1 MNEITIQD
9 IAKFLI
15 NPLLPLVLLLCI
27 LALRRKPRRALT
39 VAAFIFLYLASTSFI
54 PNLFFSLWKIPDTV
68 DFSKT
73 YDVVIPMT
81 GIAEYKWYAEDRYAF
96 PSFTCYYRFGSHSER
111 VLRAAELL
119 RQGHASRLLFGE
131 MIRKSFNEGLLIK
144 EFLIQQGF
152 PADRVMLYGE
162 VKNTLDEA
170 VKIREYTRAHG
181 WERIILVTSAS
192 HMRRAAAMFRKQG
205 MDPALL
211 SVEQGRYTPSWGD
224 FIPGRN
230 GLGDTENM
238 LYELV
243 AYIAYALLGKI

>member
-1 MNEITIQD
+1 MDEITIQD

-15 NPLLPLVLLLCI
+15 NPLLLPVLLLCI
-27 LALRRKPRRALT
+27 QVLRKKTGRTLT
-39 VAAFIFLYLASTSFI
+39 AAAFIFLYLASTSFTSH
-54 PNLFFSLWKIPDTV
+54 LFYSMWKVPDTV
-68 DFSKT
+68 DVSKT
-73 YDVVIPMT
+73 YDAVIPLT

-111 VLRAAELL
+111 VLKAAELL
-119 RQGHASRLLFGE
+119 RQERVPRLLFGE

-152 PADRVMLYGE
+152 PSDRIVLYGE

-170 VKIREYTRAHG
+170 VKIREYTQAHG
-181 WERIILVTSAS
+181 WNKIILVTSAS

-211 SVEQGRYTPSWGD
+211 SVEQAGGTISWED
-224 FIPGRN
+224 FIPDQKGIA
-230 GLGDTENM
+230 GTESM

-243 AYIAYALLGKI
+243 AYIAYALMGKI